1 MKKPKENLDQLR
13 LEVRLLCVKTQ
24 TTQQALADLFFAH
37 PATISHAITGTRSG
51 RVHIDLLKKIQKH
64 LSDKAEHNKTRA

>member
-1 MKKPKENLDQLR
+1 METNKPDLDKLR

-24 TTQQALADLFFAH
+24 TTQQALADRFFTH

-51 RVHIDLLKKIQKH
+51 RVHIALLHKLH
-64 LSDKAEHNKTRA
+64 GYLSAKR